1 MRAGVSSTLLVL
13 ALAHGSYAQTN
24 PDAAEQDRLLAL
36 MHEYAAQYVSSL
48 PNFICVQET
57 RQLEAGKKS
66 NRWHKGDTLT
76 STLAFNKG
84 RELRTLDLVNGRQ
97 IEAGSR
103 RWRTPLVTEGEFG
116 ILLSRVLG
124 PKSEAF
130 FTWSRWET
138 VRGKRLAVFD
148 FSVDK
153 ENSTLSLN
161 LSDLVKA
168 VVAYH
173 GSLYADPA
181 TGAVWRITDTAS
193 DIPPALLTR
202 EISTTIDYDE
212 VSIGTNKYLLPVEAI
227 VSLLLENK
235 KVRNEMEFRNYR
247 KFEADSSIVFGP
259 AETAAPKK

>member
-1 MRAGVSSTLLVL
+1 VFSGRKAKRFSPGVVGKPFG
-13 ALAHGSYAQTN
+13 GSA
-24 PDAAEQDRLLAL
+24 
-36 MHEYAAQYVSSL
+36 SL
-48 PNFICVQET
+48 F
-57 RQLEAGKKS
+57 
-66 NRWHKGDTLT
+66 LT
-76 STLAFNKG
+76 SLSISN
-84 RELRTLDLVNGRQ
+84 
-97 IEAGSR
+97 
-103 RWRTPLVTEGEFG
+103 TPLT
-116 ILLSRVLG
+116 
-124 PKSEAF
+124 
-130 FTWSRWET
+130 
-138 VRGKRLAVFD
+138 
-148 FSVDK
+148 
-153 ENSTLSLN
+153 LN